1 MGYANRISNAIF
13 YFIRLSVRWIHIK
26 KKINDIELYIE
37 KYGSGKPIVFSYGW
51 LDDCSIWSSQ
61 IDAFAKNN
69 TKIIYDHRGHGL
81 SDKPKGDYSIKEL
94 SDDLYSLIEELRLE
108 KTIIV
113 GFSLGGMVALRF
125 AIEHP
130 DRIIKLVLVGTTAK
144 MALTMHIIRILK
156 YILPY
161 KTIARI
167 VCKRKFYKPSKQII
181 EDALSRAMK
190 VDRYVAYKCLNEF
203 TKNYDIRDMISLI
216 KVPTLIVVGEKDKLN
231 LKASKYLNRKIKN
244 SELRI
249 VSGSGHT
256 VMVEKPDEFNH
267 IVGNFIRK

>member
-1 MGYANRISNAIF
+1 M
-13 YFIRLSVRWIHIK
+13 
-26 KKINDIELYIE
+26 
-37 KYGSGKPIVFSYGW
+37 IV
-51 LDDCSIWSSQ
+51 
-61 IDAFAKNN
+61 
-69 TKIIYDHRGHGL
+69 YDHRGHGL
-81 SDKPKGDYSIKEL
+81 SDKPKGDYSIREL
-94 SDDLYSLIEELRLE
+94 SDDLYSLMEESRLE
-108 KTIIV
+108 KPVII

-125 AIEHP
+125 ALEHP
-130 DRIIKLVLVGTTAK
+130 DRITKLVLVGTTAK
-144 MALTMHIIRILK
+144 MALTMHIVRFLK

-167 VCKRKFYKPSKQII
+167 VCRSKYYKPSDQVIK
-181 EDALSRAMK
+181 DALSRAMK

-203 TKNYDIRDMISLI
+203 TKNYDIRDMIPLI

-231 LKASKYLNRKIKN
+231 LKASKYLNRKIEN

-267 IVGNFIRK
+267 IVENFIKK

>member
-1 MGYANRISNAIF
+1 
-13 YFIRLSVRWIHIK
+13 
-26 KKINDIELYIE
+26 
-37 KYGSGKPIVFSYGW
+37 
-51 LDDCSIWSSQ
+51 
-61 IDAFAKNN
+61 
-69 TKIIYDHRGHGL
+69 
-81 SDKPKGDYSIKEL
+81 
-94 SDDLYSLIEELRLE
+94 LYSLIEELRFE

-130 DRIIKLVLVGTTAK
+130 DRIIKLILVGTTAK
-144 MALTMHIIRILK
+144 MALTTHIIRILK

-203 TKNYDIRDMISLI
+203 TKNYDIKDMISLI

-256 VMVEKPDEFNH
+256 VMVEKPDEFNR
-267 IVGNFIRK
+267 IVGNFIRE